1 MIPFVIVNIIF
12 LITMIYRYYLKFICD
27 KLFSFIL
34 LPFFFLLF
42 FVIIFFVYFEDRGPI
57 IYSSYRLGVN
67 GEPFKMFKF
76 RTMIVNA
83 PDIRLSDGSTYNGD
97 DDPRITRVGRF
108 LRKTSIDELPQILN
122 VLLGD
127 MSFIGPRPDPVDWL
141 DKYSEKEKII
151 LSVRPGITG
160 YNQAYY
166 RNSADGAMKLKNDVY
181 YAENISFSLDMKIF
195 FKTIKTVLLH
205 ENINVD
211 QARLK
216 S

>member
-1 MIPFVIVNIIF
+1 MSYKYIKRLLDFCTA
-12 LITMIYRYYLKFICD
+12 L
-27 KLFSFIL
+27 IL
-34 LPFFFLLF
+34 LPILLCCILF
-42 FVIIFFVYFEDRGPI
+42 CRLLILSPLFYNAP
-57 IYSSYRLGVN
+57 RLGRN
-67 GEPFKMFKF
+67 GKPFKMFKF

-160 YNQAYY
+160 YNQVYY

>member
-1 MIPFVIVNIIF
+1 MSYKYIKRLLDFCTA
-12 LITMIYRYYLKFICD
+12 L
-27 KLFSFIL
+27 IL
-34 LPFFFLLF
+34 LPILLCCILF
-42 FVIIFFVYFEDRGPI
+42 CRLLILSPLFYNAP
-57 IYSSYRLGVN
+57 RLGRN
-67 GEPFKMFKF
+67 GKPFKMFKF

>member
-1 MIPFVIVNIIF
+1 MSYKYIKRLLDFCTA
-12 LITMIYRYYLKFICD
+12 L
-27 KLFSFIL
+27 IL
-34 LPFFFLLF
+34 LPILLCCILF
-42 FVIIFFVYFEDRGPI
+42 CRLLILSPLFYNAP
-57 IYSSYRLGVN
+57 RLGRN
-67 GEPFKMFKF
+67 GKPFKMFKF
-76 RTMIVNA
+76 RAMIVNA